1 MPEQITLTVT
11 VAEVNGIL
19 QSLGQMPYA
28 QVFSLIEK
36 LKVQAEKQVNP
47 APEVEL
53 QNTKT
58 VLVQLTRDSMESKCQ
73 KK

>member
-1 MPEQITLTVT
+1 
-11 VAEVNGIL
+11 
-19 QSLGQMPYA
+19 MPYA

-53 QNTKT
+53 
-58 VLVQLTRDSMESKCQ
+58 
-73 KK
+73 

>member
-47 APEVEL
+47 APEV
-53 QNTKT
+53 
-58 VLVQLTRDSMESKCQ
+58 QL
-73 KK
+73 